1 MNKNMKIFNKMNVLW
16 LDVQCTFNM
25 VNMHNYKYLGIC
37 FFIFFAFTSCKEE
50 KIDFNTQV
58 RPILNKN
65 CISCH
70 GGVKQS
76 GGFGLVF
83 RENALGETANG
94 KIGIFPGQPKKSEMI
109 SRITHKN
116 PEMRMPLEREAL
128 GEDEIETLTKWVE
141 QGAEWKEHWAYLEP
155 KKPEIQNFESDWG
168 NNQVDFFTYKRMK
181 EHNLSPNIEANPY
194 DLVRRVYLDLIGLPP
209 TTNQIEAFIKDTS
222 EKGYEK
228 LVDSLLESPK
238 YGEHWASMWLDLARY
253 ADSKGYEA
261 DRGREIWKYRDWVI
275 KALNDDMPFDQFT
288 IEQLAGDL
296 LPNPTTEQII
306 ATAFHR
312 NTLNNG
318 EGGTDNEE
326 YRISA
331 VIDRVN
337 TTWEVW
343 QSTTMSCVQCH
354 SHPYDPITH
363 KEYYTSFAFFNN
375 TSDWD
380 VPTEHPIYREFD
392 SINQSELED
401 VKKWIS
407 AVSSNDITNKWEH
420 FIRVQ
425 EPKIRPEDFSESQN
439 TIHYNRSNQ
448 DYMVVSNDAF
458 IKLKDVPLSN
468 IDRIYLNYNQ
478 NREFKGKLLVKTD
491 SLNGSIIGELELS
504 KTRGFNNVPIK
515 INTESQSADLYVQF
529 KSNDKDYKCFI
540 DGFLLGEKLPNDEN
554 QDYLKVYNR
563 IDALLNARP
572 EHTTPVMVEKS
583 KAFSRVTRVFDRG
596 NWLVPTDTVSTSVP
610 KLFNTNHEQFKNR
623 LDFAE
628 WLVSDTNYLT
638 GRVIVNRFW
647 SKIFGKGIVKTS
659 EDFGTLGD
667 RPTHPE
673 LLDWLAL
680 NFSNEWEWSIKKL
693 LKTMVLSDTYKQSAV
708 ISKDA
713 KNKDPYNQWL
723 ARSPRVRLSAE
734 QIRDQALVISGLL
747 SDKMYGPSVMPHQPD
762 GVWTVVYNNDQW
774 KTSEG
779 EDAYRRGLYTYLRRS
794 SPYPSFISFDASE
807 RETCLSRRINTN
819 TPLQALITL
828 NDPVYFEAAINLAQ
842 QIHKVDGGQKEQVNA
857 AYKKVMGKQISEEKL
872 EVLSNLLNE
881 TETYYLKHKDEAF
894 ELIKSDDLKLA
905 SLTVM
910 VNTLMNM
917 DEFLVKN

>member
-1 MNKNMKIFNKMNVLW
+1 MIN
-16 LDVQCTFNM
+16 T
-25 VNMHNYKYLGIC
+25 HNFTYLGFSI
-37 FFIFFAFTSCKEE
+37 FILLAFTSCKQE
-50 KIDFNTQV
+50 KIDFNAQV

-94 KIGIFPGQPKKSEMI
+94 KIGIFPGSPEKSEMI
-109 SRITHKN
+109 SRVTHKN
-116 PEMRMPLEREAL
+116 TEMRMPLERDPLSKE
-128 GEDEIETLTKWVE
+128 EINILTQWIE
-141 QGAEWKEHWAYLEP
+141 QGAEWEEHWAYLEP
-155 KKPEIQNFESDWG
+155 EKAEIPDLESAWG
-168 NNQVDFFTYKRMK
+168 NGEIDAFVYKQMQAQG
-181 EHNLSPNIEANPY
+181 LSPNVEADSY

-209 TTNQIEAFIKDTS
+209 TTPQIERFLKDTS

-228 LVDSLLESPK
+228 LVDSLLASPK

-275 KALNDDMPFDQFT
+275 KALNEDMPFDQFT

-296 LPNPTTEQII
+296 LPNPTKDQII

-337 TTWEVW
+337 TTWEIW

-354 SHPYDPITH
+354 SHPYDPIKH
-363 KEYYTSFAFFNN
+363 EEYYTSFAFFNN

-380 VPTEHPIYREFD
+380 VPSEHPIYREFD
-392 SINQSELED
+392 DIDQKELEH
-401 VKKWIS
+401 VKKWVAS
-407 AVSSNDITNKWEH
+407 VASKEEVNKWERFVH
-420 FIRVQ
+420 VQ
-425 EPKIRPEDFSESQN
+425 EPKIRPEDFDEVSN
-439 TIHYNRSNQ
+439 TVHYNRAGQ
-448 DYMVVSNDAF
+448 DYMVISNNAM
-458 IKLKDVPLSN
+458 IKLKNVPLKN
-468 IDRIYLNYNQ
+468 VDRIYLNYNQ
-478 NREFKGKLLVKTD
+478 HGKPKGRLVIKAD
-491 SLNGSIIGELELS
+491 SINGSVIGNLLLN
-504 KTRGFNNVPIK
+504 KTQGFNNVPIK
-515 INTESQSADLYVQF
+515 INTNSELADLYFVFESQ
-529 KSNDKDYKCFI
+529 NEDYKCFI
-540 DGFLLGEKLPNDEN
+540 DGFLLGEKLPAEDHKYHTEI
-554 QDYLKVYNR
+554 YNK
-563 IDALLNARP
+563 IDKLLNTRAKY
-572 EHTTPVMVEKS
+572 TTPIMVEKS
-583 KAFSRVTRVFDRG
+583 KDFSRVTKVFDRG
-596 NWLVPTDTVSTSVP
+596 NWLVPTDTVTTSVP
-610 KLFNTNHEQFKNR
+610 KLLNPNNKQFKNR
-623 LDFAE
+623 LDLAK
-628 WLVSDTNYLT
+628 WLVGDNNYLT
-638 GRVIVNRFW
+638 GRVIANRFW
-647 SKIFGKGIVKTS
+647 AKLFGKGIVMTS

-667 RPTHPE
+667 KPTHPE

-680 NFSNEWEWSIKKL
+680 NFSNEWGWSVKKM
-693 LKTMVLSDTYKQSAV
+693 LKNIVLSDTYKQSSV
-708 ISKDA
+708 ISKEA
-713 KNKDPYNQWL
+713 KDKDPYNQWL

-734 QIRDQALVISGLL
+734 QIRDQALVVSGLL

-762 GVWTVVYNNDQW
+762 GVWTVVYSNDQW
-774 KTSEG
+774 ITSEG

-828 NDPVYFEAAINLAQ
+828 NDPVYFEAAMNLAQ
-842 QIHKVDGGQKEQVNA
+842 QVDIIEGGKKEKVNA
-857 AYKKVMGKQISEEKL
+857 AYKKVMGKKISKEKSEIL
-872 EVLSNLLNE
+872 THLLDD
-881 TETYYLKHKDEAF
+881 TEAYYSEHKDEAF
-894 ELIKSDDLKLA
+894 ELIQSDDLELA

-910 VNTLMNM
+910 VNTMMNM

>member
-1 MNKNMKIFNKMNVLW
+1 MSLISCKTHFFVIYKSIFFLK
-16 LDVQCTFNM
+16 TFSF
-25 VNMHNYKYLGIC
+25 KSITLC
-37 FFIFFAFTSCKEE
+37 FFACVFLLNSCKED

-83 RENALGETANG
+83 REYALRKTING
-94 KIGIFPGQPKKSEMI
+94 KYGIVPEHPEKSEMI

-116 PEMRMPLEREAL
+116 PEMRMPLERKPL
-128 GEDEIETLTKWVE
+128 NEDEIKTLTKWIE
-141 QGAEWKEHWAYLEP
+141 QGAEWEEHWAYLEP
-155 KKPEIQNFESDWG
+155 KKAEIPDMDMDWG
-168 NNQVDFFTYKRMK
+168 YNEVDAFVLKRMG
-181 EHNLSPNIEANPY
+181 ENDLSPNEEADSY
-194 DLVRRVYLDLIGLPP
+194 DLVRRLYLDLIGLPP
-209 TTNQIEAFIKDTS
+209 TTNQIEGFIKDTS
-222 EKGYEK
+222 ENRYEK

-238 YGEHWASMWLDLARY
+238 FGEHWASMWLDLARY

-261 DRGREIWKYRDWVI
+261 DRGRQIWKYRDWVI

-296 LPNPTTEQII
+296 LPNPTKEQLI

-337 TTWEVW
+337 TTWEIW

-354 SHPYDPITH
+354 SHPYDPIKH

-392 SINQSELED
+392 SINQSELAG

-407 AVSSNDITNKWEH
+407 NISSETEANTWEK
-420 FIRVQ
+420 FIHIQ
-425 EPKIRPEDFSESQN
+425 EPKIRPEDFNQTVN
-439 TIHYNRSNQ
+439 TTHYNRAGQ
-448 DYMVVSNDAF
+448 DYMIVRADAN
-458 IKLKDVPLSN
+458 IKLKDVPLDN

-478 NREFKGKLLVKTD
+478 GGKFKGNLLVKTD
-491 SLNGSIIGELELS
+491 SINGAVIGELKLNNT
-504 KTRGFNNVPIK
+504 KGFEIVPIE
-515 INTESQSADLYVQF
+515 INTMSKRADLYFQF
-529 KSNDKDYKCFI
+529 KSNDKDYKCSV
-540 DGFLLGEKLPNDEN
+540 DGFLFGEKLPSNKNKEYLEVYAKIDE
-554 QDYLKVYNR
+554 
-563 IDALLNARP
+563 LLNTQP
-572 EHTTPVMVEKS
+572 KYTTPIMVEKS
-583 KAFSRVTRVFDRG
+583 EDFSRITRVFDRG
-596 NWLVPTDTVSTSVP
+596 NWLVQTDTVSASIP
-610 KLFNTNHEQFKNR
+610 KLFNPNNKQFENR

-628 WLVSDTNYLT
+628 WLVNEDNYLT
-638 GRVIVNRFW
+638 GRVIANRFW
-647 SKIFGKGIVKTS
+647 AKIFGKGLVVTS
-659 EDFGTLGD
+659 EDFGTLGNK
-667 RPTHPE
+667 PTHPE
-673 LLDWLAL
+673 LLDWLAI
-680 NFSNEWEWSIKKL
+680 NFSKEWHWSVKKL
-693 LKTMVLSDTYKQSAV
+693 LKTIVLSDTYKQSSV
-708 ISKDA
+708 ISEEAKSKDS
-713 KNKDPYNQWL
+713 YNQWL

-734 QIRDQALVISGLL
+734 QIRDQALLVSGLL

-762 GVWTVVYNNDQW
+762 GVWTVVYNNAQW
-774 KTSEG
+774 KTSDG

-819 TPLQALITL
+819 TPLQALVTL

-842 QIHKVDGGQKEQVNA
+842 QVENIEGGKTEKINE
-857 AYKKVMGKQISEEKL
+857 AYKKVMGKKISKEKS
-872 EVLSNLLNE
+872 EILSNLLDE
-881 TETYYLKHKDEAF
+881 TEAYYLEHKDEAF
-894 ELIKSDDLKLA
+894 ELIKSENLKLA

>member
-1 MNKNMKIFNKMNVLW
+1 
-16 LDVQCTFNM
+16 M
-25 VNMHNYKYLGIC
+25 VSMHNWKHIGFYL
-37 FFIFFAFTSCKEE
+37 FIFFASTSCKEE
-50 KIDFNTQV
+50 RIDFNAQV

-83 RENALGETANG
+83 RENALGETVNG
-94 KIGIFPGQPKKSEMI
+94 KIGIVPGDSKKSELI

-116 PEMRMPLEREAL
+116 PEMRMPLEREPL
-128 GEDEIETLTKWVE
+128 SKQEIKTLTKWID
-141 QGAEWKEHWAYLEP
+141 QGAEWEEHWAYLEP
-155 KKPEIQNFESDWG
+155 KKPEIPEADIEWG
-168 NNQVDFFTYKRMK
+168 NNEVDAFVLKKMK
-181 EHNLSPNIEANPY
+181 ENELLPNKEANPY

-209 TTNQIEAFIKDTS
+209 TSSQVESYMKDPS
-222 EKGYEK
+222 EKRYEK
-228 LVDSLLESPK
+228 LVDSLLVSTK

-261 DRGREIWKYRDWVI
+261 DRGRQIWRYRDWVI
-275 KALNDDMPFDQFT
+275 KALNEDMPFDQFT

-296 LPNPTTEQII
+296 LPNPTKEQLI

-343 QSTTMSCVQCH
+343 QSTTMGCVQCH
-354 SHPYDPITH
+354 SHPYDPIKH
-363 KEYYTSFAFFNN
+363 DEFYTSFAFFNN

-392 SINQSELED
+392 SINQTELAN

-407 AVSSNDITNKWEH
+407 NVSNKTEANIWEK
-420 FIRVQ
+420 FIHIQ
-425 EPKIRPEDFSESQN
+425 EPKIRPEDFNQTVN
-439 TIHYNRSNQ
+439 TTHYNRSGQ
-448 DYMVVSNDAF
+448 DYMIVRADAY
-458 IKLKDVPLSN
+458 IKLKDVPLDN
-468 IDRIYLNYNQ
+468 IDRIYLNYRQ
-478 NREFKGKLLVKTD
+478 GGKFKGNLLVKTD
-491 SLNGSIIGELELS
+491 SINGTVIGELKLN
-504 KTRGFNNVPIK
+504 KTKGFENTPVY
-515 INTESQSADLYVQF
+515 INTTSKSADLYFQF
-529 KSNDKDYKCFI
+529 KSSDENYKCSV
-540 DGFLLGEKLPNDEN
+540 DGFLIGEKLSSIKNKEYTDI
-554 QDYLKVYNR
+554 YSK
-563 IDALLNARP
+563 IDKLLNVRP
-572 EHTTPVMVEKS
+572 EYTTPVMVEKS
-583 KAFSRVTRVFDRG
+583 KDFSRITRVFDRG
-596 NWLVPTDTVSTSVP
+596 NWLVPTDTVFTSIP
-610 KLFNTNHEQFKNR
+610 KLFNPTNKKFESR

-628 WLVSDTNYLT
+628 WLVSEDNYLT
-638 GRVIVNRFW
+638 GRVIANRFW
-647 SKIFGKGIVKTS
+647 AKLFGKGLVVTS

-667 RPTHPE
+667 KPTHPE
-673 LLDWLAL
+673 LLDWLAI
-680 NFSNEWEWSIKKL
+680 NFSKEGNWSIKKL
-693 LKTMVLSDTYKQSAV
+693 LKAIVLSETYKQSSV
-708 ISKDA
+708 ISKEAKSKDA
-713 KNKDPYNQWL
+713 YNQWL

-734 QIRDQALVISGLL
+734 QIRDQALVLSGLL

-762 GVWTVVYNNDQW
+762 GVWTVVYNNDRW
-774 KTSEG
+774 ETSAG

-828 NDPVYFEAAINLAQ
+828 NDPVYFETAMVLAQ
-842 QIHKVDGGQKEQVNA
+842 QVERIEGGKIKKINE
-857 AYKKVMGKQISEEKL
+857 AYKKVMGKKINAEKSEI
-872 EVLSNLLNE
+872 LSNLLEE
-881 TETYYLKHKDEAF
+881 TEAYYLEHKDEAF
-894 ELIKSDDLKLA
+894 ELIKSENLELA

-910 VNTLMNM
+910 VNALMNM

>member
-1 MNKNMKIFNKMNVLW
+1 
-16 LDVQCTFNM
+16 
-25 VNMHNYKYLGIC
+25 MHNCKYIRFYFL
-37 FFIFFAFTSCKEE
+37 IFFVFTSCKEGR
-50 KIDFNTQV
+50 IDFNTQV

-116 PEMRMPLEREAL
+116 PEMRMPLEREPL
-128 GEDEIETLTKWVE
+128 SDDEIKTLTKWIE
-141 QGAEWKEHWAYLEP
+141 QGAEWEEHWAYLEP
-155 KKPEIQNFESDWG
+155 KSPEISNSESDWG
-168 NNQVDFFTYKRMK
+168 YNEIDVFTHKKME
-181 EHNLSPNIEANPY
+181 EHNLSPNAEADPY

-209 TTNQIEAFIKDTS
+209 TTKQIGEFIKDTS
-222 EKGYEK
+222 EKKYEQ
-228 LVDSLLESPK
+228 LIDSLLESPK
-238 YGEHWASMWLDLARY
+238 FGEHWASMWLDLARY

-275 KALNDDMPFDQFT
+275 KALNEDMPFNQFT

-296 LPNPTTEQII
+296 LPNPTKEQLI

-337 TTWEVW
+337 TTWEIW

-354 SHPYDPITH
+354 SHPYDPIKH

-392 SINQSELED
+392 SINQIELEG

-407 AVSSNDITNKWEH
+407 NVSSETETNKWEQ
-420 FIRVQ
+420 FIHIQ
-425 EPKIRPEDFSESQN
+425 EPKIRPEDFSETQK
-439 TIHYNRSNQ
+439 TTHYNRSNQ
-448 DYMVVSNDAF
+448 DYMMVSNDAY
-458 IKLKDVPLSN
+458 IKLKGVSLSN
-468 IDRIYLNYNQ
+468 VDRIYLNYSQ
-478 NREFKGKLLVKTD
+478 GGKLKGKLLVKTD
-491 SLNGSIIGELELS
+491 SIDGAIIGELELY
-504 KTRGFNNVPIK
+504 KTHGFNNVPIK
-515 INTESQSADLYVQF
+515 IKTESKFADLYIQF
-529 KSNDKDYKCFI
+529 KSNSKDYKCFI
-540 DGFLLGEKLPNDEN
+540 DGFLIGEKLPSEKNEEYDNIYSKIDE
-554 QDYLKVYNR
+554 
-563 IDALLNARP
+563 LLNIRP
-572 EHTTPVMVEKS
+572 KYTTPVMVEKP
-583 KAFSRVTRVFDRG
+583 KDFSRITRVFDRG
-596 NWLVPTDTVSTSVP
+596 NWLVETDTVTASIP
-610 KLFNTNHEQFKNR
+610 KLFNSKEEQFKNR
-623 LDFAE
+623 LDFAK
-628 WLVSDTNYLT
+628 WLVSEDNYLT
-638 GRVIVNRFW
+638 GRVITNRFW
-647 SKIFGKGIVKTS
+647 AKIFGKGIVMTS

-680 NFSNEWEWSIKKL
+680 SFSKNWDWSIKKL
-693 LKTMVLSDTYKQSAV
+693 LKTIVMSDTYKQSSVVSKEAK
-708 ISKDA
+708 SKDA
-713 KNKDPYNQWL
+713 HNQWL

-734 QIRDQALVISGLL
+734 QIRDQALVVSGLL

-828 NDPVYFEAAINLAQ
+828 NDPVYFEAAINLAKQ
-842 QIHKVDGGQKEQVNA
+842 VDETEGGKKEKVDL
-857 AYKKVMGKQISEEKL
+857 AYRKVMGKSISTEKSDIL
-872 EVLSNLLNE
+872 YDLLSE
-881 TETYYLKHKDEAF
+881 TEAYYLKHQEEAF
-894 ELIKSDDLKLA
+894 QLIKSDDLELA

>member
-1 MNKNMKIFNKMNVLW
+1 
-16 LDVQCTFNM
+16 
-25 VNMHNYKYLGIC
+25 MHNWKYIRFSL
-37 FFIFFAFTSCKEE
+37 FVLFAFTSCKEE
-50 KIDFNTQV
+50 RIDFNAQV

-83 RENALGETANG
+83 RENALGETVNG
-94 KIGIFPGQPKKSEMI
+94 KIGIFPGSPKKSEMI

-116 PEMRMPLEREAL
+116 PEMRMPLEREPL
-128 GEDEIETLTKWVE
+128 SEDEIKILTKWIE

-155 KKPEIQNFESDWG
+155 KESSTPSLESDWG
-168 NNQVDFFTYKRMK
+168 YNEIDAFVYEKMK
-181 EHNLSPNIEANPY
+181 VHNLSPNVEADSH

-209 TTNQIEAFIKDTS
+209 TTNEIEEFIKDTS
-222 EKGYEK
+222 DKGYEK
-228 LVDSLLESPK
+228 LVDSLLESLK
-238 YGEHWASMWLDLARY
+238 FGEHWASMWLDLARY

-275 KALNDDMPFDQFT
+275 KALNEDMPFDQFT

-296 LPNPTTEQII
+296 LPNPTKEQLI

-337 TTWEVW
+337 TTWEIW

-354 SHPYDPITH
+354 SHPYDPIKH

-380 VPTEHPIYREFD
+380 VPTEYPIYREFD
-392 SINQSELED
+392 SINQAELEG
-401 VKKWIS
+401 VKRWVS
-407 AVSSNDITNKWEH
+407 NVSSETETNKWEH
-420 FIRVQ
+420 FIHIQ
-425 EPKIRPEDFSESQN
+425 EPKIRPEDFSETQN
-439 TIHYNRSNQ
+439 TTHYNRSNQ
-448 DYMVVSNDAF
+448 DYMEVYADAF
-458 IKLKDVPLSN
+458 IKLKDVNLNN

-478 NREFKGKLLVKTD
+478 GGNYNGTLLVKVD
-491 SLNGSIIGELELS
+491 SINGSLIGKVKLDKTDGFINIPIEFNTSS
-504 KTRGFNNVPIK
+504 KR
-515 INTESQSADLYVQF
+515 ADLYFQF
-529 KSNDKDYKCFI
+529 KSNKKDYKCFI
-540 DGFLLGEKLPNDEN
+540 DGFLIGEKLPSNKNKE
-554 QDYLKVYNR
+554 YVKVYNK
-563 IDALLNARP
+563 IDALLNVRP
-572 EHTTPVMVEKS
+572 KYTTPVMVEKL
-583 KAFSRVTRVFDRG
+583 KDFSRVTRVFDRG
-596 NWLVPTDTVSTSVP
+596 NWLVATDTVTTSIP
-610 KLFNTNHEQFKNR
+610 KLFNPNDNQFKNR
-623 LDFAE
+623 LDLAE
-628 WLVSDTNYLT
+628 WLVSEDNYLT
-638 GRVIVNRFW
+638 GRVIANRFW
-647 SKIFGKGIVKTS
+647 AKIFGKGIVMTS

-667 RPTHPE
+667 KPTHPE

-680 NFSNEWEWSIKKL
+680 SFSKEWKWSVKKL
-693 LKTMVLSDTYKQSAV
+693 LKTIVLSDTYKQSSV
-708 ISKDA
+708 ISEETKGKDS
-713 KNKDPYNQWL
+713 YNQWL

-734 QIRDQALVISGLL
+734 QIRDQALVVSGLL
-747 SDKMYGPSVMPHQPD
+747 SNKMYGPSVMPHQPD
-762 GVWTVVYNNDQW
+762 GVWTVVYNNDEW

-828 NDPVYFEAAINLAQ
+828 NDPVYFEAAIKLAQ
-842 QIHKVDGGQKEQVNA
+842 QVENVEGGKIEKVGL
-857 AYKKVMGKQISEEKL
+857 AYKKVMGKKISTEKSEIL
-872 EVLSNLLNE
+872 TNLLDE
-881 TETYYLKHKDEAF
+881 TEAYYAENIDEAF
-894 ELIKSDDLKLA
+894 QLIKSDNLELA

-910 VNTLMNM
+910 VNALMNM